1 MIKARTVFDGEAD
14 KRAYVLSCEAGYEA
28 ALDGAVRRVLA
39 IPDCRTVLLSG
50 PTCSGKTTTA
60 KKLITE
66 FSEAGARVRVV
77 SIDDFFYDRAL
88 LIERA
93 VATGGR
99 IDFDSPSTIDM
110 EALAEAVDDI
120 LSGRPARLPRFDFLS
135 GRRCETVTVPH
146 GEHDVYIFEGIQA
159 IYPTVTALFAG
170 HRCAS
175 VFAFAERG
183 IALADTAFDRTELRL
198 LRRLVR
204 DYNFRGADPTFTL
217 DLWESVRENEEKHI
231 TEHLRGARLKR
242 EMEVRT
248 EPIHSPKLLTEF
260 LADKLGGER
269 AKSDPLG
276 YTLSVKA
283 ENQVSEGVFIIEI
296 SAIRAGLNSG
306 KNDLGGA

>member
-217 DLWESVRENEEKHI
+217 DLWESVRENEEKNI
-231 TEHLRGARLKR
+231 LPYIGTQDVVIDSTLGYELSALKPFLLPLLSRIPEEHSFYSEARRIASTLSRIDEISKSYIPATSVYR
-242 EMEVRT
+242 
-248 EPIHSPKLLTEF
+248 EF
-260 LADKLGGER
+260 LG
-269 AKSDPLG
+269 
-276 YTLSVKA
+276 
-283 ENQVSEGVFIIEI
+283 
-296 SAIRAGLNSG
+296 
-306 KNDLGGA
+306 

>member
-39 IPDCRTVLLSG
+39 IPDCRTVQLSG

-217 DLWESVRENEEKHI
+217 DLWESVRENEEKNI
-231 TEHLRGARLKR
+231 LPYIGTQDVVIDSTLGYELSALKPFLLPLLSRIPEEHSFYSEARRIASTLSRIDEISKSYIPATSVYR
-242 EMEVRT
+242 
-248 EPIHSPKLLTEF
+248 EF
-260 LADKLGGER
+260 LG
-269 AKSDPLG
+269 
-276 YTLSVKA
+276 
-283 ENQVSEGVFIIEI
+283 
-296 SAIRAGLNSG
+296 
-306 KNDLGGA
+306 